1 MATYETKLQTKDV
14 KSAAALIEEE
24 KSGIDFY
31 PAAKEGKLY
40 FTCGGK
46 KGYVSPAVTAAAK
59 AGTLQVSDMLYS
71 ECSQDGNIWVPC
83 LSLKKKAVYHFE

>member
-40 FTCGGK
+40 FTCGSK

-59 AGTLQVSDMLYS
+59 AGTLQASDMLYS